1 MSDVLT
7 NQQNEQFQRDGFLLV
22 RQLFSTDEMG
32 GLLQYAKSDAQ
43 IRENA
48 YSKNDG
54 AGGKSKLSVRNE
66 LGPTPYSAI
75 AQSRSVAGAMEQLL
89 NDEIYHYHHKMMLK
103 EPHVGGAWQ
112 WPQDYGYWYNNG
124 CLFPD
129 MASCLI
135 AIDQASQENGCL
147 QVIKGSHHMGRID
160 HGQIGDQTSADLKR
174 VDRALERM
182 ELIHCEMAPGDALF
196 FHANL
201 LHRSD
206 KNTSDMPRWSLICC
220 YNTRHNDPFIT
231 DGRHP
236 NYTPLDI
243 LNDEQ
248 VRQSLTDLAS

>member
-1 MSDVLT
+1 MY
-7 NQQNEQFQRDGFLLV
+7 RI
-22 RQLFSTDEMG
+22 
-32 GLLQYAKSDAQ
+32 K
-43 IRENA
+43 
-48 YSKNDG
+48 
-54 AGGKSKLSVRNE
+54 
-66 LGPTPYSAI
+66 TPK
-75 AQSRSVAGAMEQLL
+75 Q
-89 NDEIYHYHHKMMLK
+89 
-103 EPHVGGAWQ
+103 
-112 WPQDYGYWYNNG
+112 
-124 CLFPD
+124 
-129 MASCLI
+129 
-135 AIDQASQENGCL
+135 
-147 QVIKGSHHMGRID
+147 
-160 HGQIGDQTSADLKR
+160 GDQTSADLKR